1 MYASTFDTGMQRS
14 SVIASC
20 KNASHG
26 RHDDGTR
33 RGSPT
38 RCCGGRKLGKN
49 WYVIGADAVQ
59 TL

>member
-1 MYASTFDTGMQRS
+1 MHASMFDAGMQRS
-14 SVIASC
+14 SVIPSC
-20 KNASHG
+20 KIANQG

-38 RCCGGRKLGKN
+38 RCCGGRMLGKN
-49 WYVIGADAVQ
+49 WYGIGADAVQ